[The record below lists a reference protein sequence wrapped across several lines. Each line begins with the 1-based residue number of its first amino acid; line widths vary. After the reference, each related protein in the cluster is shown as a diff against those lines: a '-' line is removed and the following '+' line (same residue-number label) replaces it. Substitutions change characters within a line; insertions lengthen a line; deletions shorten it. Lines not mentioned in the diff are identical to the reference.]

1 LRKIGLETVIER
13 DFNWVHELE
22 RDMMEERGTGEE
34 AMNLRERSLEEKE
47 EEEIAERKRGVIV
60 VEDEKRMIE
69 REEREGC

>member
-1 LRKIGLETVIER
+1 
-13 DFNWVHELE
+13 
-22 RDMMEERGTGEE
+22 MMEERGTGE

>member
-22 RDMMEERGTGEE
+22 RDMMEERGTGE

-69 REEREGC
+69 REKREGC

>member
-22 RDMMEERGTGEE
+22 RDMMEERGTGE

-60 VEDEKRMIE
+60 VEDERRVIE
-69 REEREGC
+69 R

>member
-22 RDMMEERGTGEE
+22 RDMMEERGTGE

>member
-22 RDMMEERGTGEE
+22 RDMMEERGTGE

-60 VEDEKRMIE
+60 VEDERRMIE
-69 REEREGC
+69 R